1 MILFVFEGEMQ
12 RNLNQSE
19 RQGCCFSEGN
29 IQALLKKYV
38 LPEESVSVL
47 SAFPLFLYE
56 YFPN

>member
-29 IQALLKKYV
+29 IQAQLQKYV
-38 LPEESVSVL
+38 LL
-47 SAFPLFLYE
+47 SGRGHAPFLDTLII
-56 YFPN
+56 N

>member
-29 IQALLKKYV
+29 IQS
-38 LPEESVSVL
+38 SVAEVRVAVGMRPRSVFGGADYQL
-47 SAFPLFLYE
+47 VIK
-56 YFPN
+56 